1 MRMIIIMRMTIILL
15 CALVLTGTV
24 TGCGKRGDPMRP
36 SEVTEPQS

>member
-1 MRMIIIMRMTIILL
+1 MRMTILLL

-24 TGCGKRGDPMRP
+24 TACGKRGDPYRP